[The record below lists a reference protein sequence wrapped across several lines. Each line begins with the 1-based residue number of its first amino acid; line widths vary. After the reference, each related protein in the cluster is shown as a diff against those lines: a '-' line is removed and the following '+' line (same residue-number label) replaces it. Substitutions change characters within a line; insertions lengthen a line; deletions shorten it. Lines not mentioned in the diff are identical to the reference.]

1 MVPTGAQ
8 HVRCRNQEQTINI
21 PSLLSKEQAMAP
33 TEDNRPVAFVTPLV
47 DIETTGDGYVIRAEM
62 PGVEKGGLEIT
73 VDNGEMTILGRRK
86 PTEFTAELIYR
97 EIELHNF
104 RRVYEL
110 DPSIDVT
117 KVGAKIDDDILTVT
131 LLKSQSVKPV

>member
-1 MVPTGAQ
+1 M
-8 HVRCRNQEQTINI
+8 NI
-21 PSLLSKEQAMAP
+21 PSLPSKEQAMAP
-33 TEDNRPVAFVTPLV
+33 NEDNRPAAFVTPLV
-47 DIETTGDGYVIRAEM
+47 DIETTDVGYVIRAEM

-86 PTEFTAELIYR
+86 PTEYTAELIYR
-97 EIELHNF
+97 EIQPHDF

-117 KVGAKIDDDILTVT
+117 KVGAKIDDGILTVT
-131 LLKSQSVKPV
+131 LPKAETVKPRKISVR

>member
-1 MVPTGAQ
+1 
-8 HVRCRNQEQTINI
+8 
-21 PSLLSKEQAMAP
+21 MAP
-33 TEDNRPVAFVTPLV
+33 NEDNRPVAFVTPLV
-47 DIETTGDGYVIRAEM
+47 DIETTDDGYVIRAEM

-73 VDNGEMTILGRRK
+73 VDNGELTILGRRK

-97 EIELHNF
+97 EIRPHDF

-117 KVGAKIDDDILTVT
+117 KVGAKIDDGILTVT
-131 LLKSQSVKPV
+131 LPKAETVKPRKISVQ

>member
-1 MVPTGAQ
+1 M
-8 HVRCRNQEQTINI
+8 NI
-21 PSLLSKEQAMAP
+21 PSLPSKEPAMAP
-33 TEDNRPVAFVTPLV
+33 NEDNRPAAFVAPRV
-47 DIETTGDGYVIRAEM
+47 DIETTDDGYVIRAEM

-73 VDNGEMTILGRRK
+73 IDNGEMAILGRRK

-97 EIELHNF
+97 EIQPHDF

-117 KVGAKIDDDILTVT
+117 RVGAKIDDGILTVT
-131 LLKSQSVKPV
+131 LPKAETVKPRKISVQ

>member
-1 MVPTGAQ
+1 M
-8 HVRCRNQEQTINI
+8 NI
-21 PSLLSKEQAMAP
+21 PSLPSKEQAMAP
-33 TEDNRPVAFVTPLV
+33 NEDNRPAGFVTPLA
-47 DIETTGDGYVIRAEM
+47 DIETTDDGYVIRAEM

-97 EIELHNF
+97 EIQPHNF

-110 DPSIDVT
+110 DPSIDPT
-117 KVGAKIDDDILTVT
+117 KIGAKIEDGILTVT
-131 LLKSQSVKPV
+131 LPKAGTVKPRKISVQ

>member
-1 MVPTGAQ
+1 M
-8 HVRCRNQEQTINI
+8 NI
-21 PSLLSKEQAMAP
+21 PSLPSKEQAMAP
-33 TEDNRPVAFVTPLV
+33 AEDNRPVAFVTPLV
-47 DIETTGDGYVIRAEM
+47 DIETTDDGYVIRAEM

-97 EIELHNF
+97 EIEPHDF

-117 KVGAKIDDDILTVT
+117 KVGAKIDDGILTVT
-131 LLKSQSVKPV
+131 LPKAETVKPRKISVQ

>member
-1 MVPTGAQ
+1 
-8 HVRCRNQEQTINI
+8 
-21 PSLLSKEQAMAP
+21 MAP
-33 TEDNRPVAFVTPLV
+33 NENNRPAAFVTPLV
-47 DIETTGDGYVIRAEM
+47 DIETTDDGYVIRAEM
-62 PGVEKGGLEIT
+62 PGVEKGGLEIS

-97 EIELHNF
+97 EIEPHDF

-117 KVGAKIDDDILTVT
+117 RVGAKIDDGILTVT
-131 LLKSQSVKPV
+131 LPKAETVKPRKISVQ

>member
-1 MVPTGAQ
+1 
-8 HVRCRNQEQTINI
+8 
-21 PSLLSKEQAMAP
+21 MAP
-33 TEDNRPVAFVTPLV
+33 NEDNRPAAFVTPLV
-47 DIETTGDGYVIRAEM
+47 DIETTDVGYVIRAEM

-73 VDNGEMTILGRRK
+73 IDNSEMTILGRRK

-97 EIELHNF
+97 EIQPHDF

-117 KVGAKIDDDILTVT
+117 RVGAKIDDGILTVT
-131 LLKSQSVKPV
+131 LPKAETVKPRKISVQ

>member
-1 MVPTGAQ
+1 M
-8 HVRCRNQEQTINI
+8 NI
-21 PSLLSKEQAMAP
+21 PSLPPKEQAMAP
-33 TEDNRPVAFVTPLV
+33 NEDNRPAAFVTPLV
-47 DIETTGDGYVIRAEM
+47 DIETTDVGYVIRAEM

-86 PTEFTAELIYR
+86 PTEYTAELIYR
-97 EIELHNF
+97 EIQPHDF

-117 KVGAKIDDDILTVT
+117 KVGAKIDDGILTVT
-131 LLKSQSVKPV
+131 LPKAETVKPRKISVQ